1 MIEQPSFIYDRRKIN
16 KQKFLL
22 VCYYDPVG
30 ISTVPEII
38 AYIQKL
44 SVFQIVVANIFE
56 CRDPIGINSLPPN
69 IDLCEFSGVIIH
81 NSISY
86 DVENLR
92 VLDARLSIRL
102 KDFNG
107 LKILFKQDENHKF
120 RELAK
125 YVGETRFDLI
135 LTCLPSA
142 ELEKIYP
149 RNVVGEIRFQRMLT
163 GYVTPTLRA
172 IDAKPINRR
181 EITIGYRGSIQPL
194 SFGRL
199 AYEKRSIGEK
209 VISNLSGFANFR
221 LDISSKWED
230 RLGTDAWFDFL
241 GNCKATLG
249 AESGASVFDID
260 GSLKNKCALAE
271 KKIGAFR
278 EDADYAESY
287 LAYIADLEGK
297 ISYNQISPR
306 HFEAAATRT
315 LQVLY
320 PGEYSGI
327 FMPGIHYVELAR
339 DHSNISEIISF
350 LQDDAAVAEITE
362 RAHKDIVMNPIFWI
376 EEFVSML
383 DGCIEDLLSG
393 KSDIS
398 QISVSEKNVEKKQV
412 MLLCSHPAQI
422 DPRIHWVERYAPD
435 NMLIHVV
442 DMLRDEEVEFSIVT
456 NEGGS
461 KKISTPRIKFTSQL
475 FLKWQRLLSESSAG
489 IDALFQMSRMEKL
502 VGASDSELAKF
513 MGMPGDTLRL
523 NDFRWYLRFV
533 LEINTGLLEAC
544 LATRNVQCL
553 IATDLVT
560 LPAAILYG
568 AIENIPVHYDAHE
581 YWPASDT
588 RQFQSEQE
596 FWLDLEKNLIK
607 HTADRST
614 VSPGLKKV
622 FEKSYGFN
630 FRVVPNCE
638 PLTGSSNQNICS
650 EVVGRKIC
658 NFLFQ
663 GSFAPHRGLEELI
676 GIWAETGSSA
686 HLILRGPNNSFK
698 TGLINLAKNTELLDS
713 RIFFPDAVSED
724 QLVEAA
730 SAADVGIIPYKAHG
744 YNYAHCC
751 PNKLSQYMAAEI
763 PILANKTS
771 FVASVIHDS
780 KSGLVVDFSNKKL
793 LLEAIAEFCSNADAR
808 QVMGH
813 AGKLFY
819 EKKYNWQ
826 CVSSHLY
833 EALNNLVLQPTKQV
847 EISIDSQN
855 KSNEELNEELDGVKS
870 VQVVDKMESKF
881 FRVLMPF
888 WLAIPLRVRE
898 PIAPILKKILGV

>member
-1 MIEQPSFIYDRRKIN
+1 MMIEQPGFIFDQRKKN
-16 KQKFLL
+16 KKKFLL
-22 VCYYDPVG
+22 VCYYDPAG

-44 SVFQIVVANIFE
+44 SAFPVVVANIFE
-56 CRDPIGINSLPPN
+56 CRDPAGINSLPSN
-69 IDLCEFSGVIIH
+69 INLSEFSGIIIH

-86 DVENLR
+86 DVVNLR
-92 VLDARLSIRL
+92 VLDARLSIKL

-107 LKILFKQDENHKF
+107 LKILLKQDENHKF
-120 RELAK
+120 RELAE
-125 YVGETRFDLI
+125 YVGQTRFDLI
-135 LTCLPSA
+135 LTCLPSS
-142 ELEKIYP
+142 EIEKIYP
-149 RNVVGEIRFQRMLT
+149 KDVVGEVKFQRMFT

-172 IDAKPINRR
+172 INAKPLNQR

-209 VISNLSGFANFR
+209 VICDLNGVANIR

-260 GSLKNKCALAE
+260 GSLKSKCTLAE
-271 KKIGAFR
+271 QTLGVFR

-287 LAYIADLEGK
+287 LKYIVDLEGTVN
-297 ISYNQISPR
+297 YNQISPR

-315 LQVLY
+315 LQLLY

-327 FMPGIHYVELAR
+327 FLPGIHYLELAR
-339 DHSNISEIISF
+339 DHSNILEVISF
-350 LQDDAAVAEITE
+350 LQNDAAVMEITE
-362 RAHKDIVMNPIFWI
+362 QAHKDIVMNPSFWI
-376 EEFVSML
+376 EGFVAML
-383 DGCIEDLLSG
+383 DKCIEELLSVEA
-393 KSDIS
+393 DIS
-398 QISVSEKNVEKKQV
+398 QLSVSENEKKQV

-422 DPRIHWVERYAPD
+422 DPRIDWVEKYAPD

-442 DMLRDEEVEFSIVT
+442 DILRDGELNFSVVT
-456 NEGGS
+456 HEDGS

-475 FLKWQRLLSESSAG
+475 FLKWQRLLSGSSAG
-489 IDALFQMSRMEKL
+489 TNALFQMTRIEKL
-502 VGASDSELAKF
+502 ASSSDSELAKF
-513 MGMPGDTLRL
+513 MGMPDNAKRL

-533 LEINTGLLEAC
+533 LEINTGLLESC
-544 LATRNVQCL
+544 LATSNVQCL

-560 LPAAILYG
+560 LPAAVLYG

-607 HTADRST
+607 YTTDRST
-614 VSPGLKKV
+614 VSPGLKEV
-622 FEKSYGFN
+622 FEKSYGLN

-638 PLTGSSNQNICS
+638 PLKNSSDQKFRAKIIGN
-650 EVVGRKIC
+650 EIC

-676 GIWAETGSSA
+676 SIWVETDPSA
-686 HLILRGPNNSFK
+686 NLILRGPANSFK
-698 TGLINLAKNTELLDS
+698 TEMINLAKSTGLFES
-713 RIFFPDAVSED
+713 RIFFPDAVSEG
-724 QLVEAA
+724 QLVEMA

-763 PILANKTS
+763 PILANNTS
-771 FVASVIHDS
+771 FVANVIREA
-780 KSGLVVDFSNKKL
+780 KSGLVVDFSNKKSL
-793 LLEAIAEFCSNADAR
+793 LNAIAEFGSDGVAR
-808 QVMGH
+808 REMGK
-813 AGKLFY
+813 AGKLFH
-819 EKKYNWQ
+819 EKKFNWQ
-826 CVSSHLY
+826 NASANLY
-833 EALNNLVLQPTKQV
+833 EALDNLILKPTKRV
-847 EISIDSQN
+847 EIFTASLSGSIEESN
-855 KSNEELNEELDGVKS
+855 KVKC
-870 VQVVDKMESKF
+870 VQAVEVLERKF
-881 FRVLMPF
+881 LRSLMPF
-888 WLAIPLRVRE
+888 WLALPLRVRD
-898 PIAPILKKILGV
+898 PVAPILKRILGV